1 MYQLVNKDNETI
13 AVRKTEG
20 AFVKVI
26 PFDPSNTD
34 YQKFKNDIQGL
45 SKDFDGNFIVAS
57 ELQDADGNVM
67 SAEEAKAYIATL
79 P

>member
-1 MYQLVNKDNETI
+1 MEKMYRLCKPVEFIPGQ
-13 AVRKTEG
+13 
-20 AFVKVI
+20 FVDAKNLIDLSDGKII
-26 PFDPSNTD
+26 PFDPANSD
-34 YQKFKNDIQGL
+34 YTRFKRQIAAD
-45 SKDFDGNFIVAS
+45 KA